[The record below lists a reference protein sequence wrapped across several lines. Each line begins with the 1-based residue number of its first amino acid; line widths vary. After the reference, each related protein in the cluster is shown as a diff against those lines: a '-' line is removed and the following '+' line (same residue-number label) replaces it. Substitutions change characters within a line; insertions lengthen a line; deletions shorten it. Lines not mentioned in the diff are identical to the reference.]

1 MLLGSMALRDL
12 RLEASLESSCEALSD
27 SKLDQLGVDHWVEA
41 STVRTII
48 QSITTDTILTN
59 WNCFCL
65 FGFVETLEETML
77 DRLCVDNH
85 VEPVKG
91 FPQDVPQEGSATVS
105 RSDRLYMT

>member
-1 MLLGSMALRDL
+1 M
-12 RLEASLESSCEALSD
+12 
-27 SKLDQLGVDHWVEA
+27 
-41 STVRTII
+41 
-48 QSITTDTILTN
+48 TN

-65 FGFVETLEETML
+65 LIFVETLEEMML

-105 RSDRLYMT
+105 RSDQLYMT